1 MDDYIA
7 RGADVLYDVCDELI
21 DNQGERNGHV
31 SRDDDVSDGSRN
43 PFWAT
48 VGTTDL
54 VAEVL
59 QKMIKLHRLN
69 IVAFVE
75 ARVDRGD

>member
-7 RGADVLYDVCDELI
+7 RGADVLYDVRDELI

-31 SRDDDVSDGSRN
+31 SRDDDVSDRCRN
-43 PFWAT
+43 SFWAI